1 MAWWYLFFASLMEM
15 GWIYSLKYLDFQK
28 LKKAASFTE
37 AMHAGFPFL
46 GYIAFGLANI
56 YFFSLAMKKIPAS
69 TAFAVWTVI
78 ALAGIKLID
87 MWVLREPSKASD
99 YFFLLLAIIAIAGLK
114 KS

>member
-1 MAWWYLFFASLMEM
+1 MAWWYLFVASLMEM

-28 LKKAASFTE
+28 LKKISSWTE
-37 AMHAGFPFL
+37 IMTVGAPL
-46 GYIAFGLANI
+46 IGYITFGVANI
-56 YFFSLAMKKIPAS
+56 YFFSMAMKKIPAS

-87 MWVLREPSKASD
+87 MWVLREPSKNSD

-114 KS
+114 KN